1 MTVPNINFAGVQTI
15 LEIRKISTCKF
26 TPIRYFLLSPI
37 FRLLNLG
44 FFQFNFWVYSKQ
56 AYNQRIFDLVI
67 FSQLC
72 SSSSRDSTT
81 NYDFPILSN
90 SILDNDRIPFV
101 QNNTNFNQLYHI
113 NRKSKRNIQPTRVML
128 INLFISNKTINHKI
142 LVFRRALRKRNKKD
156 KKNLKRKGCKKKK

>member
-1 MTVPNINFAGVQTI
+1 MQIHPQQ
-15 LEIRKISTCKF
+15 
-26 TPIRYFLLSPI
+26 I
-37 FRLLNLG
+37 FFCCLPSLG

-67 FSQLC
+67 F
-72 SSSSRDSTT
+72 SRDSTT

-113 NRKSKRNIQPTRVML
+113 NWKSKRNIQPTRVML
-128 INLFISNKTINHKI
+128 INLFISKVHIFWEGHKI
-142 LVFRRALRKRNKKD
+142 LRNLPLTFDPMYCSQKLGEDFAKFLWPSQNIWTLPA
-156 KKNLKRKGCKKKK
+156 K